1 MPENQI
7 WRNARVIGRSEI
19 ELCNMNEFDE
29 YIVHGEPGQKGKSYT
44 WQTATGLQVVDGLMV
59 TVDLPD
65 IVRNW
70 SMAIE

>member
-1 MPENQI
+1 
-7 WRNARVIGRSEI
+7 
-19 ELCNMNEFDE
+19 MNEFDE